1 MVKMRAVQLFAPG
14 DLRCVDVEKP
24 RIKSREDVII
34 KVKACGVCGSDL
46 IRVMVKGAYRH
57 PITIGHEFSGIIEE
71 AGTSETGLNPGDR
84 VTATPLVPCGKCDY
98 CKIGQHV
105 LCDDYSYYGS
115 RIDGA
120 MAEYIKVNAD
130 NVLKLHLNVDFES
143 GAMTDPVAVALH
155 AVRKTKIEPGQ
166 NAAVFGMGAIGLLA
180 VQWLKYSGCSKI
192 YAIDIFNEKLELAE
206 KLGADVCI
214 NARNENAVEVIK
226 NKTKKKGL
234 DIVIE
239 LAGSKISQIQ
249 AIDSVRKLGRV
260 VLCGISYD
268 DLVIP
273 NAVLSKILRSEIE
286 ISGAWNSLISPLPVN
301 EWESSLNFVNAG
313 KIKCNPIISHRF
325 RLGQCME
332 AFDMMFN
339 KKEVFNKV
347 LFKPES

>member
-1 MVKMRAVQLFAPG
+1 MRAVQLFAPG
-14 DLRCVDVEKP
+14 DLRCIDVEKP
-24 RIKSREDVII
+24 RIESMKDVIV
-34 KVKACGVCGSDL
+34 KVKVCGVCGSDL
-46 IRVMVKGAYRH
+46 MRVMVKGAYKH
-57 PITIGHEFSGIIEE
+57 PITIGHEFSGIVEDTGTNE
-71 AGTSETGLNPGDR
+71 AGLNPGDR
-84 VTATPLVPCGKCDY
+84 VTVTPLVPCGKCDY

-115 RIDGA
+115 RINGA
-120 MAEYIKVNAD
+120 MAEYIKVDAD
-130 NVLKLHLNVDFES
+130 NVIKVPLNVDFES
-143 GAMTDPVAVALH
+143 AAMTDPVAVALH

-166 NAAVFGMGAIGLLA
+166 NAAVFGLGAIGLLA
-180 VQWLKYSGCSKI
+180 VQWLRYSGCSTI
-192 YAIDIFNEKLELAE
+192 FAIDIFNEKLELAE

-214 NARNENAVEVIK
+214 NAKSENVLEVIK
-226 NKTKKKGL
+226 NMTNKRGL

-239 LAGSKISQIQ
+239 LAGSKISQMQ

-286 ISGAWNSLISPLPVN
+286 ITGAWNSLISALPVN
-301 EWESSLNFVNAG
+301 EWESSLNFMNSG

-325 RLGQCME
+325 RLEQCME

-347 LFKPES
+347 LFKPEN

>member
-1 MVKMRAVQLFAPG
+1 MAKMRAVQLFGPG
-14 DLRCVDVEKP
+14 DLRCIETEKP
-24 RIKSREDVII
+24 VIDKKEDVII
-34 KVKACGVCGSDL
+34 KVKACGVCGSDPM
-46 IRVMVKGAYRH
+46 RVMVKGAYSH
-57 PITIGHEFSGIIEE
+57 PITIGHEFSGIVDAISS
-71 AGTSETGLNPGDR
+71 SETDLKIGDR
-84 VTATPLVPCGKCDY
+84 VTVVPLVACGKCDF

-115 RIDGA
+115 RINGA
-120 MAEYIKVNAD
+120 MAEYVKVNAD
-130 NVLKLHLNVDFES
+130 NIIKIPLNIDFES
-143 GAMTDPVAVALH
+143 GAMVDPVAVALH

-166 NAAVFGMGAIGLLA
+166 NAGVFGLGAIGLIA
-180 VQWLKYSGCSKI
+180 IQWLKYSGCSEI
-192 YAIDIFNEKLELAE
+192 FAIDIFNEKLELAE

-214 NARNENAVEVIK
+214 NAKNENAVEVI
-226 NKTKKKGL
+226 NKKTKKGL

-260 VLCGISYD
+260 IFCGISYD

-273 NAVLSKILRSEIE
+273 NSILSKILRGEIE
-286 ISGAWNSLISPLPVN
+286 IMGAWNSLISPLPVN
-301 EWESSLNFVNAG
+301 EWSSSLKFMNSG

-325 RLGQCME
+325 RLEECMK

-347 LFKPES
+347 IFKPED